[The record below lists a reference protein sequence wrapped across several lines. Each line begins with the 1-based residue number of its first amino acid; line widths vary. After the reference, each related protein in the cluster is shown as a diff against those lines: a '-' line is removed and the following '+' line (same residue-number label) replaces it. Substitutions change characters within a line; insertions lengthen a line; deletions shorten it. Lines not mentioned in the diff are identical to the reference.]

1 MKYQAAGNNMDQR
14 KVIEFVE
21 DAIRHNY
28 KCDRKKVK
36 NFSLEDMQ
44 ELLSILFLRVQAREE
59 ELNELVADLE
69 KKVEIR
75 TKELSRKNIEL
86 ENLATQD
93 ELTKLFN
100 RRYFNVKLRE
110 YSLLAKRL
118 HYPLTCIMAD
128 IDFFKKCNDT
138 YGHQAGDEV
147 LEEFAGI
154 LSNNIR
160 RTDVCA
166 RYGGEEFVIL
176 LPNTPLKN
184 GIRLAEKIRKKV
196 EKLKINYEGLIIK
209 ITASFGVAS
218 GEDEMNLG
226 ENLVRMSDDSLYE
239 AKQNGRNQVRSA
251 DS

>member
-1 MKYQAAGNNMDQR
+1 MDQH

-69 KKVEIR
+69 RMVEIR
-75 TKELSRKNIEL
+75 TMELSKKNIEL
-86 ENLATQD
+86 ENLAIHD
-93 ELTKLFN
+93 ELTKLYN
-100 RRYFNVKLRE
+100 RRYFNVKLKE
-110 YSLLAKRL
+110 NSLLAKRL
-118 HYPLTCIMAD
+118 GYPLTCIMAD

-138 YGHQAGDEV
+138 YGHQAGDLV
-147 LEEFAGI
+147 LEEFAGV
-154 LSNNIR
+154 LKYNIR
-160 RTDVCA
+160 RTDICA

-176 LPNTPLKN
+176 LPNTPQKN
-184 GIRLAEKIRKKV
+184 GIKLAEKIRKKV
-196 EKLKINYEGLIIK
+196 EKLKIDYESVIIK

-239 AKQNGRNQVRSA
+239 AKQSGRNKVCSA